1 MSIDA
6 LGDLPVSPY
15 WTDFLILR
23 SFAAGWRG
31 IAVILRI
38 FAAGW
43 RRGKGDAGEELDQFR
58 RTEVRRN
65 GGQRIR
71 PGLFGAQADTARH
84 PSGLP
89 RVSIG
94 KKEFIRL
101 RWVSRPTLVGKTIG
115 IEWKVLDPVGQIVD
129 PVGQVVDPVG
139 QVVDP
144 AGQVVDPAG

>member
-1 MSIDA
+1 MDALSIDA

-23 SFAAGWRG
+23 NLSAGWRG

-43 RRGKGDAGEELDQFR
+43 RRVKGGAGEERGQFR

-89 RVSIG
+89 RVTIG
-94 KKEFIRL
+94 KKEFARL
-101 RWVSRPTLVGKTIG
+101 QRVSRPTLVGKTIG
-115 IEWKVLDPVGQIVD
+115 IEWKMLDPL
-129 PVGQVVDPVG
+129 GQVVEALGLGLP
-139 QVVDP
+139 
-144 AGQVVDPAG
+144 